1 MNESKS
7 DFGGEGG
14 NNVGKEPQIQQ
25 LFSSPDQKK
34 LSSMVLGD
42 GNFEDMMKE
51 RSRMR
56 KDKEEHSLA
65 QVTIQL
71 TAAERALTME
81 TQRRIQSTHAI
92 QKSCTQKIQ
101 DMEQSFERILNERS
115 LRMEERLVSVQQK
128 MEELTKRFEEEKDAV
143 PKDMEARGTE
153 LKEILDTFQKE
164 LAEER
169 SDRLKREGRI
179 LKQMDDHSSEIF
191 GSIENEMLEREG
203 ISQGLQTRI
212 EDNERL
218 RSQSEHDLQSRIQ
231 NEMSELKGMIDREQQ
246 ERKLGDEEIILGLN
260 EYTARLQSSLS
271 VISSYAVGRLSFVD
285 VHHCQ

>member
-1 MNESKS
+1 MNESQS
-7 DFGGEGG
+7 SSGEGG
-14 NNVGKEPQIQQ
+14 NTAIVLEKPQQM
-25 LFSSPDQKK
+25 FSSPDQKK

-56 KDKEEHSLA
+56 KEKEEHSLA

-128 MEELTKRFEEEKDAV
+128 VEELTTRFEEEKDAV
-143 PKDMEARGTE
+143 PKDMEARGKE
-153 LKEILDTFQKE
+153 LREILGTFQNE

-179 LKQMDDHSSEIF
+179 LKQMDDHSSDIF
-191 GSIENEMLEREG
+191 SSIEKETTEREG

-212 EDNERL
+212 EYNERL
-218 RSQSEHDLQSRIQ
+218 RSQSEYELQSKIQ
-231 NEMSELKGMIDREQQ
+231 NEMSELKGLIDREQQ
-246 ERKLGDEEIILGLN
+246 ERQLGDEQIIMGLN
-260 EYTARLQSSLS
+260 EYTERLQSSLS
-271 VISSYAVGRLSFVD
+271 VISS
-285 VHHCQ
+285 

>member
-271 VISSYAVGRLSFVD
+271 VISS
-285 VHHCQ
+285 